1 MFFFSYQETAHICAQ
16 AVPTDSELGSTN
28 ILHPNVCKAWVS
40 KVVGLE
46 PIGKLA
52 TKKGEG
58 RKKMRREENN
68 TKKERA

>member
-1 MFFFSYQETAHICAQ
+1 MFFFSYQEAAHICAQ

-52 TKKGEG
+52 TKKRR
-58 RKKMRREENN
+58 RKK
-68 TKKERA
+68 KDAQGGK